1 MSIEE
6 NNIAALN
13 ASPDAGAAVI
23 RRNTEEVQ
31 GKGNWEVFDE
41 LFAEDFIDHTPQPGG
56 FKADKSSV
64 KELYTML
71 RRAFPDFHAKIHF
84 QTVDGDRV
92 TSYKTYYGTHEGPIF
107 GLEPTGRRMHFES
120 VDVMRVRNGQITDHW
135 GAGDLLSVVLQLGGK
150 VISDDNQKSLR

>member
-13 ASPDAGAAVI
+13 ASPDPGAAVI

-41 LFAEDFIDHTPQPGG
+41 LFSEDFVDHTPQPGG
-56 FKADKSSV
+56 FKADKNSV

-71 RRAFPDFHAKIHF
+71 RTAFPDFHAKIHF
-84 QTVDGDRV
+84 QTVDGAMI
-92 TSYKTYYGTHEGPIF
+92 TSYKTYYGTHQGPIF
-107 GLEPTGRRMHFES
+107 GLSPTGRKMHFES
-120 VDVMRVRNGQITDHW
+120 VDVMRVRNGKITDHW
-135 GAGDLLSVVLQLGGK
+135 GAGNLLSVVLQLGGK
-150 VISDDNQKSLR
+150 VIADDNK